1 MKTAW
6 LFLSGIS
13 LIGLVNLVAQ
23 LITKGS
29 NFFPPTLP
37 IIYSLVS
44 DNAGATLPL
53 GTRVNDETDISDE
66 AKAMSE
72 IDETSKQ
79 LTFSHTTLGVTLF
92 DFDGNGPS
100 WYTVND
106 VVMGGVSTSSANIDP
121 ETERLSF
128 SGNLSLENNGGFASI
143 RSQEGTYDLSA
154 YYGIALRVR
163 GDGKIYRFRIRT
175 EETGPEIAYT
185 ALFKTK
191 NDSWQ
196 EIYIPF
202 SEMVPIYR
210 GVVVNGVEAL
220 NPASIRS
227 FGLMLSEQQ
236 QGEFSLEID
245 LICAI
250 GNNNVLEEVNTEV
263 G

>member
-1 MKTAW
+1 MTKIALGSTLYSEVADSNPPLHLTASEKTDA
-6 LFLSGIS
+6 LEEEM
-13 LIGLVNLVAQ
+13 
-23 LITKGS
+23 TM
-29 NFFPPTLP
+29 
-37 IIYSLVS
+37 
-44 DNAGATLPL
+44 
-53 GTRVNDETDISDE
+53 R
-66 AKAMSE
+66 E
-72 IDETSKQ
+72 IDKSTIRSSSSRKIV
-79 LTFSHTTLGVTLF
+79 GVKLF
-92 DFDGNGPS
+92 DFDGNGPT
-100 WYTVND
+100 WFTVND

-154 YYGIALRVR
+154 YDGIALRVR

-175 EETGPEIAYT
+175 EEAGPEIAYT
-185 ALFKTK
+185 ALFKAK

-202 SEMVPIYR
+202 SEMLPIYR
-210 GVVVNGVEAL
+210 GVVVNEVEAL

-245 LICAI
+245 LIWAI
-250 GNNNVLEEVNTEV
+250 DNNNVLEEVNTEV